1 MGLSRITM
9 DRAEH
14 GCDHRRMSLA
24 NAASPDAR
32 DHHPN
37 GTSAVWPAAAHAIV
51 QAGLWCVIEV
61 PDDGA
66 PAGWEPRLIICRTE
80 LDGIAEVIA
89 RRIAAVPSR
98 TERIAGYTRD
108 TLVRVDSAPTA
119 LCYIADPLAESA

>member
-1 MGLSRITM
+1 MGMRRITM

-14 GCDHRRMSLA
+14 DCDHRRMSLA

-37 GTSAVWPAAAHAIV
+37 GTSAGWPAAADAIV

-61 PDDGA
+61 GDDDA
-66 PAGWEPRLIICRTE
+66 PGGWEPRLIICRTG
-80 LDGIAEVIA
+80 LDDIAEVIA
-89 RRIAAVPSR
+89 LRIAAVPPR

-119 LCYIADPLAESA
+119 LCYIAEPVAESA